1 MNLDMIVKHNKHAL
15 QCVKTETQL
24 VYANL
29 EAFVYI
35 LSGLGNSQSKA
46 SSDVSL

>member
-1 MNLDMIVKHNKHAL
+1 MNLEMVVKHNKHAL
-15 QCVKTETQL
+15 QCVKAETQL

-35 LSGLGNSQSKA
+35 LNGLGNSQSKA
-46 SSDVSL
+46 SLDVSL